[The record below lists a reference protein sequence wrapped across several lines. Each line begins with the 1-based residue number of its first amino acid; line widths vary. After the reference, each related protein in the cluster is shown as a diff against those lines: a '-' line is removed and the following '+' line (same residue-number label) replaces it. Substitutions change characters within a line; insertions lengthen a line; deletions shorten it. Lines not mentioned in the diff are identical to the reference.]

1 MDPRNH
7 TMYTKPPPE
16 AREGETTTASV
27 PQLASGWNTEG
38 AGR

>member
-16 AREGETTTASV
+16 AREGVTSTALV
-27 PQLASGWNTEG
+27 PQLASGRNTEG
-38 AGR
+38 ADR